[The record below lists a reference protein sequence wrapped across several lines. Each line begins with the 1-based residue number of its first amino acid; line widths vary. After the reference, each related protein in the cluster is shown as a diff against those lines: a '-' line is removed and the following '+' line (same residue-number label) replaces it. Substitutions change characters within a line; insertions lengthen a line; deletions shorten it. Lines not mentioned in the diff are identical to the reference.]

1 VESTW
6 AQTARTEVHWLGKVD
21 VIVITHDHA
30 DHLGT
35 IGRTDGSSAAAGLIQ
50 TMIDRGWVSAEQGI
64 RFGKGGTVTPLGP
77 QIKITQ
83 VRAEHSS
90 EVTLVDPTTKKTQPR
105 TDDTLTF

>member
-1 VESTW
+1 M
-6 AQTARTEVHWLGKVD
+6 
-21 VIVITHDHA
+21 IVITHDHA

-50 TMIDRGWVSAEQGI
+50 TMIDLGWVSAAQGI

-77 QIKITQ
+77 QIKIAQ

-105 TDDTLTF
+105 TGDKLAF